1 MLDKQKE
8 ECYSI
13 DNKEQER
20 NDKAKAKAKAKAKD
34 EEEIPVKQ
42 ETFIQLLVVQ
52 ETNERNKPLPIKIRR
67 KEGMDHRK
75 RKEFHKKTLK
85 KI

>member
-20 NDKAKAKAKAKAKD
+20 NAKAKD

>member
-20 NDKAKAKAKAKAKD
+20 NDKAKD

-75 RKEFHKKTLK
+75 RKGTPKKQILRKSGTVQ
-85 KI
+85 

>member
-20 NDKAKAKAKAKAKD
+20 NDKAKD

>member
-20 NDKAKAKAKAKAKD
+20 NAKAKAKD

-85 KI
+85 K

>member
-20 NDKAKAKAKAKAKD
+20 KAKAKAKAKD

>member
-20 NDKAKAKAKAKAKD
+20 NDKAKERNDKVKD

-52 ETNERNKPLPIKIRR
+52 ETNERNKSLPIKIRR

-75 RKEFHKKTLK
+75 RKECHKKTLK